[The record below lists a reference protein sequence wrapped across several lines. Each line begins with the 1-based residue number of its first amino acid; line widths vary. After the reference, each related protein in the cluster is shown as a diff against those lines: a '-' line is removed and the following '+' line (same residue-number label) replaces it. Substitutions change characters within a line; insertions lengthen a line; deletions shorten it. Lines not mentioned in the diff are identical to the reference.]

1 MRQVLNGS
9 TQTEPLPYSNASSI
23 IVSLPTVMIWSLKE
37 EASTSRS
44 AEPSIISR
52 LHSEC
57 TSRLSGTAHLIEQRQ
72 PSARLG
78 LLKPEKFAEMMSGLT
93 EQHRLRD
100 EELLARGVAEDIFDI
115 VFSQQ
120 SASAESVAFYLFH
133 ETTSFL
139 KNILGIDTE
148 ALKDIV
154 EHS

>member
-1 MRQVLNGS
+1 
-9 TQTEPLPYSNASSI
+9 
-23 IVSLPTVMIWSLKE
+23 
-37 EASTSRS
+37 
-44 AEPSIISR
+44 
-52 LHSEC
+52 
-57 TSRLSGTAHLIEQRQ
+57 
-72 PSARLG
+72 
-78 LLKPEKFAEMMSGLT
+78 MMSGLT